1 MATNKYYMVAGLQ
14 PSKDGDVSP
23 TSQIN
28 TYYMVAG
35 LPKIF
40 VASAPGGTTPERTK
54 VGAGS

>member
-1 MATNKYYMVAGLQ
+1 MVAGLQ